1 MCIIM
6 DKLIIRNVLK
16 WDDDIRN
23 VAKSK
28 ASELNQRILYV
39 KDAKQLA
46 SILSSERMS
55 LLFDLKKS
63 KNVSELTKQTGRKQ
77 EAISRDATILESAG
91 LITKTKK
98 GRKTFLKTRV
108 KKIEIDL
115 G

>member
-1 MCIIM
+1 M
-6 DKLIIRNVLK
+6 DKLIIRHESRS
-16 WDDDIRN
+16 DQDIRDLAN
-23 VAKSK
+23 KDIK
-28 ASELNQRILYV
+28 TPDYQRILYV

-46 SILSSERMS
+46 SILSSKRMS